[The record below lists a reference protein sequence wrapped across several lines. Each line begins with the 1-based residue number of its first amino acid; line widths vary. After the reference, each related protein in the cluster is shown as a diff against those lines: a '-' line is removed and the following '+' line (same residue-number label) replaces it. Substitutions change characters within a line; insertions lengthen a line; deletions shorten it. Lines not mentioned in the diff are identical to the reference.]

1 MLIDLFL
8 LANLPFLWYFI
19 YCNYRHTR
27 SIASIIM
34 RFLTEVGR
42 GEYFVNTVISEG
54 PIASLE
60 VSEPTKTENN

>member
-42 GEYFVNTVISEG
+42 GEYFVNTHISEG
-54 PIASLE
+54 PNAPQE
-60 VSEPTKTENN
+60 VPESTNN